1 MHYAHVCELEAICAL
16 LSNSDDAQ
24 YTDDRWFCNSAT
36 YSNAVKFWII
46 FQVVMCTLV
55 FGFDTSDE
63 HVGIYWII
71 ILFSFSRCH
80 RC

>member
-1 MHYAHVCELEAICAL
+1 MHYAHVCELEAIRAL

-63 HVGIYWII
+63 HVGIYLDYHFI
-71 ILFSFSRCH
+71 
-80 RC
+80 

>member
-1 MHYAHVCELEAICAL
+1 MFVNWKQYVRCLAIL
-16 LSNSDDAQ
+16 MMLK

-46 FQVVMCTLV
+46 FQVVMCALV

-63 HVGIYWII
+63 HVGIYLDYHFI
-71 ILFSFSRCH
+71 
-80 RC
+80 